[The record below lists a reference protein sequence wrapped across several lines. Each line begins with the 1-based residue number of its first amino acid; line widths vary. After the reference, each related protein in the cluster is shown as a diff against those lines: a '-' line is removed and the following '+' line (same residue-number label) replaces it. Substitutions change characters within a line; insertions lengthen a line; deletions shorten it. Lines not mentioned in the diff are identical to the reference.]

1 MKINKVLKLV
11 AYVMIGIGVFS
22 FVTGL
27 MSLLGYSASIAD
39 ELGGRTLFRFL
50 NGGLYFMICG
60 VIHIFVG
67 AAAIYQIKK
76 DKSLRICVLLGVLTL
91 AWQLAAF
98 IYLYTIDRISIRAAA
113 MVLMSAIYLIVSGIG
128 VAKEVTAANAKD
140 KDGNTIKTR
149 KNFLNFNFSFKRKHV
164 GKIHMKGKRRSA
176 HVSTNSVGKRR
187 HKNRFNLKR
196 QR

>member
-1 MKINKVLKLV
+1 MKVNKVLTIV

-27 MSLLGYSASIAD
+27 MSLLGMSKSIAD

-50 NGGLYFMICG
+50 NGGLYFMLCG

-67 AAAIYQIKK
+67 ATAIYLIKK
-76 DKSLRICVLLGVLTL
+76 DKSLKICVLLGILTL

-98 IYLYTIDRISIRAAA
+98 IYLFTIDYISIRAAA
-113 MVLMSAIYLIVSGIG
+113 MVLMPAIYLIVSGIG
-128 VAKEVTAANAKD
+128 VAKEVTAANAKN
-140 KDGNTIKTR
+140 KDGKSIRTR
-149 KNFLNFNFSFKRKHV
+149 KNFLNFNFSFKRRQFGGVHF
-164 GKIHMKGKRRSA
+164 KGKRRSA
-176 HVSTNSVGKRR
+176 HVSTNGIGKRK